1 VSGNIAGGPSR
12 SRLFLLFPFVA
23 LFVLGL
29 TVSSAWAVE
38 EHAFDPVLSLR
49 GDCTTGALDTVPD
62 PGPCPGAP
70 SITHPS
76 KHLNVPCG
84 VTVDSHGYIYVANP
98 EVGGGEGTEG
108 VIDVFNAQGEYLAM
122 IADEHQP
129 CDLAVDS
136 QGNLY
141 VNEVHPHAVSVYE
154 PDSYPPKAGAT
165 YTRSVLHESGEFC
178 GLEPTGIAVDPSS
191 DHLLISWPCRV
202 VEYDS
207 VSNGS
212 TPISGREE
220 IGANLGE
227 AFGGV
232 GVCGAN
238 HDVIVIGTPFG
249 LTSSERAEAK
259 NSRVF
264 SFDGAD
270 GHKKLEIDGREAPD
284 ETPEGGFGFNR
295 GSAAIGVDQAN
306 CDFYVGDITARGT
319 VYQFGS
325 NGRFIAKLRHSLSDA
340 GRPYFADLA
349 VDDPYPGQ
357 VGYDSPNEGEVY
369 VAQGENASTSHLYA
383 FRPGSVGPPELKA
396 EKTSGITETE
406 AVLEAELNPGGL
418 DTRYRFEY
426 ITEADYQADGEQFGA
441 GLTSVPQPEADAGSE
456 TFFVSAAAPVAGLE
470 PDATYRFRLV
480 ASNCSD
486 PEAIPGECETSGEA
500 ATFTTYPAAAG
511 LLDGRGY
518 ELVTP
523 ADTNGLIPTMAP
535 LGENATLRGNF
546 DTLLASPDG
555 RSVFFG
561 TEGGSLPTLI
571 GGGFHDVYESVRGE
585 GGWKTRFVGINGT
598 QAERPDAGGASP
610 DHGYS
615 FWVVDE
621 EGRGSL
627 PMGNYLRFT
636 DGSLEP
642 IGVGKLGVDLTAG
655 GDWISSNDHVIFH
668 TGRTLGAKTIKLEE
682 KAPETG
688 TPAIYDR
695 APGGPTQVVS
705 LLPGDNT
712 PKPGDASFFQGASSG
727 GTVVAF
733 KTLTTAG
740 ETEAEAPLFARL
752 DNTRTVEVA
761 SEPTVFGGVSRNGT
775 HIVYLKP
782 NPSEPRRPNPVLP
795 AADNFPQ
802 GDIFSYDVA
811 TEAAT
816 PIGSGEESL
825 LVNVSPDG
833 SRVYFD
839 SPEVLDE
846 AEEGVAGK
854 ENLYVWNA
862 GGDSIHLVATLVA
875 ADVFG
880 QPTPHVTSQTT
891 DGLGLWASDVVEA
904 AGKNPNVG
912 PGADPSRASDDGSV
926 LIFESRAKLTG
937 YENGGHAEI
946 YRYDE
951 TAPAGRQVDCLSCN
965 PTGQAPQSDA
975 MLQTLPAGL
984 LEVLPPVNSL
994 AAVPNLTPNGRRAFF
1009 ETGDPL
1015 VAGDID
1021 GKIDIYEWEAQG
1033 MGTCV
1038 RPGGCVSLISSG
1050 RSVHDN
1056 YLYAVSADGSD
1067 VFFLTGDLLVSE
1079 DHDATPSIY
1088 DARIGGGATEQGAS
1102 PTQCLGEACQSAT
1115 AAPGTTAPASES
1127 FEGPPNPGRGCT
1139 HAARARRRGRARCAR
1154 HHRHHH
1160 RHRRAGFGGRSAR

>member
-1 VSGNIAGGPSR
+1 M
-12 SRLFLLFPFVA
+12 FLALPLTA
-23 LFVLGL
+23 LFALGL
-29 TVSSAWAVE
+29 TASPAWAVE

-49 GDCTTGALDTVPD
+49 GDCTTGTLDTVPD
-62 PGPCPGAP
+62 PGPCPGSP
-70 SITHPS
+70 GVNHPF

-84 VTVDSHGYIYVANP
+84 VAVDSHGDIYVANP

-108 VIDVFNAQGEYLAM
+108 VIDIFDAQGEYLAM

-136 QGNLY
+136 RGNLY

-154 PDSYPPKAGAT
+154 PDAYPPEAGVHYA
-165 YTRSVLHESGEFC
+165 RSVLHESGEFC
-178 GLEPTGIAVDPSS
+178 GLEPTGIAVDPSN
-191 DHLLISWPCRV
+191 DNLLISWPCRV
-202 VEYDS
+202 VEYGS
-207 VSNGS
+207 ASSGS

-220 IGANLGE
+220 IGAGLGE

-238 HDVIVIGTPFG
+238 HDVIVTGTPFG
-249 LTSSERAEAK
+249 LTSSERGEAK
-259 NSRVF
+259 NTRVF
-264 SFDGAD
+264 VFDSAD

-295 GSAAIGVDQAN
+295 GSAAIAVDQAN
-306 CDFYVGDITARGT
+306 CDFYVGDITVRGA
-319 VYQFGS
+319 VYQFSS
-325 NGRFIAKLRHSLSDA
+325 NGRFIAELRHSLSDA

-383 FRPGSVGPPELKA
+383 FRPGSVGPPEIKSEEA
-396 EKTSGITETE
+396 SGITETE

-418 DTRYRFEY
+418 DTSYRFEY
-426 ITEADYQADGEQFGA
+426 ITEADYLADGEQFGA
-441 GLTSVPQPEADAGSE
+441 GSASVPTPEADAGSE
-456 TFFVSAAAPVAGLE
+456 TFFVSAKAAVAGLE
-470 PDATYRFRLV
+470 PGTSYRLRLV

-486 PEAIPGECETSGEA
+486 PEAIAGECEAVGEA
-500 ATFTTYPAAAG
+500 ATFKTYPAAAG
-511 LLDGRGY
+511 LPDGRGY

-523 ADTNGLIPTMAP
+523 PDTNGLIPTMAP
-535 LGENATLRGNF
+535 LGENVTLRGNF
-546 DTLLASPDG
+546 DTLLASPNG
-555 RSVFFG
+555 RSVLFG
-561 TEGGSLPTLI
+561 TEGGSLPTLA
-571 GGGFHDVYESVRGE
+571 GGGFHDVYESTRGE
-585 GGWKTRFVGINGT
+585 GGWETRFAGVDGT
-598 QAERPDAGGASP
+598 KAERPDAGGASP

-627 PMGNYLRFT
+627 PMGNYLRLA
-636 DGSLEP
+636 DGSFEP
-642 IGVGKLGVDLTAG
+642 IGVGELGVDLTAG
-655 GDWISSNDHVIFH
+655 GDWISTGAGHVIFH

-682 KAPETG
+682 EAPETG
-688 TPAIYDR
+688 TPTIYDR
-695 APGGPTQVVS
+695 TPGGPTRVVS

-712 PKPGDASFFQGASSG
+712 PQPGDASFFQGASSG
-727 GTVVAF
+727 GGVVAF
-733 KTLTTAG
+733 KTLATAG

-761 SEPTVFGGVSRNGT
+761 SGPTVFGGVSRNGT
-775 HIVYLKP
+775 HIVYLRP
-782 NPSEPRRPNPVLP
+782 NSSEPRRPNPVLP

-802 GDIFSYDVA
+802 GDIFSYDIA
-811 TEAAT
+811 TEAVT
-816 PIGSGEESL
+816 PIGSGERSL

-846 AEEGVAGK
+846 AEEGVEGK
-854 ENLYVWNA
+854 ENLYVWRA
-862 GGDSIHLVATLVA
+862 AGDSIHLVGTLVA
-875 ADVFG
+875 ADIFG

-891 DGLGLWASDVVEA
+891 DGLGLWVSDVVDA

-912 PGADPSRASDDGSV
+912 PGADPSRSSDDGSV

-951 TAPAGRQVDCLSCN
+951 AAPLGRPIDCLSCN
-965 PTGQAPQSDA
+965 PTGQAAQSDA

-994 AAVPNLTPNGRRAFF
+994 AAVPNLTPDGQRAFF

-1021 GKIDIYEWEAQG
+1021 GKIDVYEWEAQG
-1033 MGTCV
+1033 TGACA
-1038 RPGGCVSLISSG
+1038 RPEGCVSLISSG
-1050 RSVHDN
+1050 RSAHDD
-1056 YLYAVSADGSD
+1056 YLYAASADGSD
-1067 VFFLTGDLLVSE
+1067 LFFLTGDLLVSE
-1079 DHDATPSIY
+1079 DHDTTPSIY
-1088 DARIGGGATEQGAS
+1088 DARIGGGAADQGA
-1102 PTQCLGEACQSAT
+1102 PPGQCLGEACQSAVV
-1115 AAPGTTAPASES
+1115 APETTVPASES
-1127 FEGPPNPGRGCT
+1127 FEGPANPGGRRCPR
-1139 HAARARRRGRARCAR
+1139 AARARHHGGARCAHR
-1154 HHRHHH
+1154 RRHHH
-1160 RHRRAGFGGRSAR
+1160 RRHHHRRSHAGGLGGRSAR